1 MMNRIAGILLMSC
14 LSAHI
19 AADIFIYTSADGQK
33 LITDHPISQPDY
45 ELITEKKTLRNVGR
59 IMANRTVDIPDDA
72 QLQATIN
79 RVSKRFE
86 IDPTLVQAII
96 RTESSFDPMALSR
109 KGAAGLM
116 QLSDETAS
124 RYKVLDSMSPEENI
138 NAGVKHLR
146 ALMTRYKGQLRLVL
160 AAYNAGETTVSK
172 YAGVPP
178 YPETERYIKK
188 VLTFHSQYWQLKY
201 GDVAYPYQNLL

>member
-1 MMNRIAGILLMSC
+1 MSC

-109 KGAAGLM
+109 KGAAGVG
-116 QLSDETAS
+116 QYEPG
-124 RYKVLDSMSPEENI
+124 R
-138 NAGVKHLR
+138 KHQR
-146 ALMTRYKGQLRLVL
+146 WREAFTRF
-160 AAYNAGETTVSK
+160 ND
-172 YAGVPP
+172 P
-178 YPETERYIKK
+178 I
-188 VLTFHSQYWQLKY
+188 
-201 GDVAYPYQNLL
+201 